1 MKNRLSVTILMLLL
15 SLHAEAI
22 QLIDTV
28 KQPQSAGKY
37 ERFELRIAS
46 LHLIPDNLYNPY
58 DSSSVN
64 MYAIFTAPSGKK
76 YRRYAF
82 WMMQYNRCDTYANNV
97 MLQPGQSD
105 YCDRGFRDVS
115 ENLNSADPNA
125 YLKTVN
131 TAYNWRVRFAPPEI
145 GTWTYKVYARAG
157 INLDSSAIYSFTVTS
172 SSNKGYIGVDTNH
185 RYFRYRD
192 NGEVFIPLG
201 LNVVKNSNYDSIYNR
216 VAKSYVTEMISQ
228 MAPYGGNLLR
238 IMMQPYNFAIEW
250 GPNGGGDGPAIY
262 NTRQRQAADLD
273 SVLTLA
279 EANNVYLQLVFDHQ
293 DMFTYWWDNHPY
305 NNAAGGYI
313 DSIQDFFTNSNCKAA
328 YKQKMRYIIARWGYS
343 PHIFAFEPIQEI
355 DLYGRFWHSSG
366 GKDNVRS
373 WYREMIQY
381 GKSQNANHLFTC
393 SVMGAG
399 AAIWD
404 ANNNLS
410 NSLFGIPELDFV
422 NEHNYIAEY
431 DLPNGIYLYKLS
443 DNKKQHGN
451 GKVVIMK

>member
-1 MKNRLSVTILMLLL
+1 MRTKFILALLFFHAQVGATTLIDSVTLF
-15 SLHAEAI
+15 
-22 QLIDTV
+22 T
-28 KQPQSAGKY
+28 SASVGKY
-37 ERFELRIAS
+37 QRIEAGIS
-46 LHLIPDNLYNPY
+46 SFALQPLFGYNPY
-58 DSSSVN
+58 DSSSVD

-76 YRRYAF
+76 YRRNAF
-82 WMMQYNRCDTYANNV
+82 WMMQYNRCDTCANNV
-97 MLQPGQSD
+97 MLQPGQPD

-262 NTRQRQAADLD
+262 NT
-273 SVLTLA
+273 
-279 EANNVYLQLVFDHQ
+279 
-293 DMFTYWWDNHPY
+293 
-305 NNAAGGYI
+305 
-313 DSIQDFFTNSNCKAA
+313 
-328 YKQKMRYIIARWGYS
+328 
-343 PHIFAFEPIQEI
+343 
-355 DLYGRFWHSSG
+355 
-366 GKDNVRS
+366 
-373 WYREMIQY
+373 
-381 GKSQNANHLFTC
+381 
-393 SVMGAG
+393 
-399 AAIWD
+399 
-404 ANNNLS
+404 
-410 NSLFGIPELDFV
+410 
-422 NEHNYIAEY
+422 
-431 DLPNGIYLYKLS
+431 
-443 DNKKQHGN
+443 
-451 GKVVIMK
+451 